1 MPRPA
6 IVGGVIAMLIADLP
20 RLRAYVNYGEP
31 RRWLLVGEL
40 DAANAPGLAD
50 ALLPQVLVE
59 GDLLLDLTGVTR
71 IGPESV
77 EVLEGLAQRLQNG
90 RLVVHCLDGPP
101 MHVLAGDH
109 PGIEVVSGDLGAV

>member
-1 MPRPA
+1 
-6 IVGGVIAMLIADLP
+6 MLIAELP

-71 IGPESV
+71 IGAESLDV
-77 EVLEGLAQRLQNG
+77 VAGLAQQLQNG
-90 RLVVHCLDGPP
+90 RLVILCPDGPP

-109 PGIEVVSGDLGAV
+109 PGVELVSGR